1 MSNNSKIV
9 IKNLAKYIAKYY
21 KEPDLNKKYTYGSK
35 PISK

>member
-9 IKNLAKYIAKYY
+9 IKILAKYISENF
-21 KEPDLNKKYTYGSK
+21 KEPDLNKNYTYGSK